1 MEDVGCAVVA
11 AERSAMHA
19 RRLSY
24 SCVTSVVDGVMTC
37 GVAVAS
43 PHVIMFCHVSMQP
56 PVSPITAA
64 GAAVVAGPAATG
76 SSFEGAAARAKAK
89 DHGLYAEIV
98 KIESELEVS

>member
-1 MEDVGCAVVA
+1 VTTVA
-11 AERSAMHA
+11 
-19 RRLSY
+19 
-24 SCVTSVVDGVMTC
+24 DGVIFC

-43 PHVIMFCHVSMQP
+43 PHAIMFCHVSVQP